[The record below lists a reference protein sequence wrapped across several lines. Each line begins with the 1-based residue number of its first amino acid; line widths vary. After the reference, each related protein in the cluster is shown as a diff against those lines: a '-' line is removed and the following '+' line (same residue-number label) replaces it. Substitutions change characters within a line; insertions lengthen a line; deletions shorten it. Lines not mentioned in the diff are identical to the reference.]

1 LEVRRGDLVAIALQG
16 DLGKPRPA
24 LVIQSDLFDMHPSVT
39 ILPVTSELRDAP
51 LFRITLQP
59 SETNGLSRPSQI
71 MVDKPQSVAREKVGA
86 TIGRIGDDTLLAV
99 NRALTLFLGIA

>member
-1 LEVRRGDLVAIALQG
+1 MRRGDLVTVALQG

-24 LVIQSDLFDMHPSVT
+24 LVIQSDLFDAHPSVA

-51 LFRITLQP
+51 LFRILVNPTMQ
-59 SETNGLSRPSQI
+59 SGLNKLSQV

-86 TIGRIGDDTLLAV
+86 VFGRLDDVTMLAV
-99 NRALTLFLGIA
+99 NRALAVFLGFA